1 MLTASRLLLGLI
13 LVCLFSLPSSAQE
26 PTDEQID
33 QAIARA
39 LKFLS
44 ESQEKNHS
52 WKVDSFGE
60 STAATSLAVMS
71 FMAAGQMPGEGPYGQ
86 QITEGIE
93 WVLDHQKNGMLVH
106 QKSHGPFYSHGI
118 STLMLAEAVGML
130 HQNSEQAEQNLA
142 DPQDTSEQLEKRCRD
157 GLEKAVK
164 LILKAQA
171 VPKFSKHRGGW
182 RYQPTSLD
190 SDLSVTGWQLLA
202 LRAARNAG
210 CNVPA
215 ERIDEAVTYVKRCAT
230 FDKPGFTYQPG
241 SEPTPTRSGTGILAL
256 EVCGQH
262 HDPLS
267 LAAADQIL
275 KRPLDRRDQYFY
287 YGVYYCTI
295 GMFQM
300 GDHYWEET
308 RKQIYPQLIQSQNAD
323 GSWLATNGS
332 ERSSGKVYCTAMAVL
347 ALTVE
352 YRYLPIYQR

>member
-1 MLTASRLLLGLI
+1 MRRFLTMFFVVGTMLFQTAT
-13 LVCLFSLPSSAQE
+13 VSAQE
-26 PTDEQID
+26 PSDEQID

-39 LKFLS
+39 LEFLS
-44 ESQEKNHS
+44 KSQEANHS

-71 FMAAGQMPGEGPYGQ
+71 FMAAGQMPGEGPYGE
-86 QITEGIE
+86 QITNGIE
-93 WVLDHQKNGMLVH
+93 WVLDHQQNGMLVH

-130 HQNSEQAEQNLA
+130 GQGTGNSERLEQ
-142 DPQDTSEQLEKRCRD
+142 RCRR
-157 GLEKAVK
+157 GLEEAVK

-171 VPKFSKHRGGW
+171 VPKMNKNRGGW

-215 ERIDEAVTYVKRCAT
+215 ERIDQAIDYIKKCAT
-230 FDKPGFTYQPG
+230 HEVPGFTYQPG
-241 SEPTPTRSGTGILAL
+241 SEPTPTRSGTGILAM

-267 LAAADQIL
+267 IAAADQML
-275 KRPLDRRDQYFY
+275 KRPLLERDQYFY
-287 YGVYYCTI
+287 YGVYYCSV

-308 RKQIYPQLIQSQNAD
+308 KKHIFPILLESQHAD
-323 GSWLATNGS
+323 GSWLARTGS
-332 ERSSGKVYCTAMAVL
+332 ERSSGKVYCTTMAVL
-347 ALTVE
+347 ALSVE